1 MTGNII
7 NIIFC
12 IILCAI
18 EVLIA
23 AGIIIRIIKSRRC
36 AEKRVTARI
45 IYKQTYIKTVVSKSQ
60 PPFKDKKYI
69 VAFLNGNKRLTFYVS
84 REFYNRCEINQTGTL
99 IYKGSRVTD
108 FL

>member
-7 NIIFC
+7 NIIFT
-12 IILCAI
+12 A
-18 EVLIA
+18 VGVMIA
-23 AGIIIRIIKSRRC
+23 AGIIMRIIKSRRC

-45 IYKQTYIKTVVSKSQ
+45 IDKQTYIKTVVSKSQ

-99 IYKGSRVTD
+99 VYKGSRITD

>member
-7 NIIFC
+7 NIIFT
-12 IILCAI
+12 A
-18 EVLIA
+18 VGVMIA

-45 IYKQTYIKTVVSKSQ
+45 IDKQTYIKTVVSKSQ
-60 PPFKDKKYI
+60 PPFEKERYI

-99 IYKGSRVTD
+99 IYKGSRITD

>member
-36 AEKRVTARI
+36 AEKRVMARI
-45 IYKQTYIKTVVSKSQ
+45 IDKQTYIKTVVSKSQ
-60 PPFKDKKYI
+60 PPFND
-69 VAFLNGNKRLTFYVS
+69 
-84 REFYNRCEINQTGTL
+84 
-99 IYKGSRVTD
+99 
-108 FL
+108 

>member
-7 NIIFC
+7 NIIFT
-12 IILCAI
+12 A
-18 EVLIA
+18 VGVMIA

-36 AEKRVTARI
+36 AERRVAARVVD
-45 IYKQTYIKTVVSKSQ
+45 KQTYIKTVVSKSQ

-69 VAFLNGNKRLTFYVS
+69 VAFLSGNKRLTFYVS

-99 IYKGSRVTD
+99 IYKGSRITD

>member
-7 NIIFC
+7 NIIFT
-12 IILCAI
+12 AVG
-18 EVLIA
+18 VLIA
-23 AGIIIRIIKSRRC
+23 AGIIIRIIKSWRC
-36 AEKRVTARI
+36 AERRVAARVVD
-45 IYKQTYIKTVVSKSQ
+45 KQKYTQTIMSKEQ
-60 PPFKDKKYI
+60 APFEKERYI

-99 IYKGSRVTD
+99 IYKGSRITD

>member
-7 NIIFC
+7 NIIFT
-12 IILCAI
+12 A
-18 EVLIA
+18 VGFMIA

-36 AEKRVTARI
+36 AERRVTARI
-45 IYKQTYIKTVVSKSQ
+45 IDKQTYIKTVVSKSQ

-99 IYKGSRVTD
+99 IYKGSRITD

>member
-7 NIIFC
+7 NIIFT
-12 IILCAI
+12 A
-18 EVLIA
+18 VGVMIA

-36 AEKRVTARI
+36 AERRVTARI
-45 IYKQTYIKTVVSKSQ
+45 IDKQTYIKTVVSKSQ

-84 REFYNRCEINQTGTL
+84 CEFYNRCEINQTGTL
-99 IYKGSRVTD
+99 VYKGSRITD

>member
-7 NIIFC
+7 NIIFT
-12 IILCAI
+12 AVG
-18 EVLIA
+18 VLIA

-36 AEKRVTARI
+36 AERRVTARI
-45 IYKQTYIKTVVSKSQ
+45 IDKQTYIQTVVSKSQ

-69 VAFLNGNKRLTFYVS
+69 VAFLNGNKRLTFYVP

-99 IYKGSRVTD
+99 IYRGSRIID

>member
-7 NIIFC
+7 NIIFT
-12 IILCAI
+12 A
-18 EVLIA
+18 VGVMIA
-23 AGIIIRIIKSRRC
+23 AGIIIRIIRSRRC
-36 AEKRVTARI
+36 AERRVTARI
-45 IYKQTYIKTVVSKSQ
+45 IDKQTYIKTVVSKSQ

-99 IYKGSRVTD
+99 IYKGSRITD

>member
-7 NIIFC
+7 NIIFT
-12 IILCAI
+12 A
-18 EVLIA
+18 VGVMIA
-23 AGIIIRIIKSRRC
+23 AGIIIRIIKSWRC
-36 AEKRVTARI
+36 AERRVAARVVD
-45 IYKQTYIKTVVSKSQ
+45 KQKYTQTIMSKEQ
-60 PPFKDKKYI
+60 APFEKERYI

-99 IYKGSRVTD
+99 IYKGSRITD

>member
-1 MTGNII
+1 MIGNII
-7 NIIFC
+7 NIIFT
-12 IILCAI
+12 A
-18 EVLIA
+18 VGVMIA

-36 AEKRVTARI
+36 AERRVTARI
-45 IYKQTYIKTVVSKSQ
+45 IDKQTYIKTVVSKSQ

-99 IYKGSRVTD
+99 VYKGSRITD

>member
-7 NIIFC
+7 NIIFM
-12 IILCAI
+12 A
-18 EVLIA
+18 VGVMIA

-36 AEKRVTARI
+36 AERRVTARI
-45 IYKQTYIKTVVSKSQ
+45 IDKQTYIKTVVSKSQ

-69 VAFLNGNKRLTFYVS
+69 VAFLSGNKRLTFYVS

-99 IYKGSRVTD
+99 VYKGSRITD

>member
-7 NIIFC
+7 NIIFT
-12 IILCAI
+12 A
-18 EVLIA
+18 VGVMIA

-36 AEKRVTARI
+36 AERRVAARVVD
-45 IYKQTYIKTVVSKSQ
+45 KQKYTQTIMSKEQ
-60 PPFKDKKYI
+60 APFEKERYV
-69 VAFLNGNKRLTFYVS
+69 VAFLSGNKRLTFYVS

-99 IYKGSRVTD
+99 VYKGSRITD

>member
-7 NIIFC
+7 NIIFT
-12 IILCAI
+12 AVG
-18 EVLIA
+18 VLIA

-36 AEKRVTARI
+36 AERRVTARI
-45 IYKQTYIKTVVSKSQ
+45 IDKQTYIKTVVSKSQ
-60 PPFKDKKYI
+60 PPFNDKKYI
-69 VAFLNGNKRLTFYVS
+69 VTFLNGNKRLTFYVP

-99 IYKGSRVTD
+99 IYKGSRITD

>member
-7 NIIFC
+7 NIIFT
-12 IILCAI
+12 AVG
-18 EVLIA
+18 VLIA

-36 AEKRVTARI
+36 AERRVTAKI
-45 IYKQTYIKTVVSKSQ
+45 IDKQKYIQTVMSKSQ
-60 PPFKDKKYI
+60 APFEKERY
-69 VAFLNGNKRLTFYVS
+69 VVTFLNGNKRLTFYVS

-99 IYKGSRVTD
+99 VYKGSRITD

>member
-7 NIIFC
+7 NIIFT
-12 IILCAI
+12 A
-18 EVLIA
+18 VGVMIA

-36 AEKRVTARI
+36 AERRVTARVVDTQK
-45 IYKQTYIKTVVSKSQ
+45 YTQTIMSKEQ
-60 PPFKDKKYI
+60 APFEKERYV
-69 VAFLNGNKRLTFYVS
+69 VAFLSGNKRLTFYVS

-99 IYKGSRVTD
+99 VYKGSRITD

>member
-7 NIIFC
+7 NIIFT
-12 IILCAI
+12 A
-18 EVLIA
+18 VGVMIA

-36 AEKRVTARI
+36 AERRVTARI
-45 IYKQTYIKTVVSKSQ
+45 IGKQTYIKTVVSKSQ

-99 IYKGSRVTD
+99 IYKGSRITD

>member
-7 NIIFC
+7 NIIFT
-12 IILCAI
+12 AVG
-18 EVLIA
+18 VLIA

-45 IYKQTYIKTVVSKSQ
+45 IDKQTYIKTVVSKSQ

-84 REFYNRCEINQTGTL
+84 REFYTAA
-99 IYKGSRVTD
+99 K
-108 FL
+108 

>member
-7 NIIFC
+7 NIIFT
-12 IILCAI
+12 A
-18 EVLIA
+18 VGVMIA
-23 AGIIIRIIKSRRC
+23 AGIIIRIIKSWRC
-36 AEKRVTARI
+36 AERRVAARVVD
-45 IYKQTYIKTVVSKSQ
+45 KQKYTQTIMSKEQ
-60 PPFKDKKYI
+60 APFEKERYV

-99 IYKGSRVTD
+99 IYKGSRITD

>member
-1 MTGNII
+1 MTGDII
-7 NIIFC
+7 N

-45 IYKQTYIKTVVSKSQ
+45 IDKQTYLS
-60 PPFKDKKYI
+60 
-69 VAFLNGNKRLTFYVS
+69 
-84 REFYNRCEINQTGTL
+84 L
-99 IYKGSRVTD
+99 IHI
-108 FL
+108 

>member
-7 NIIFC
+7 NIIFT
-12 IILCAI
+12 A
-18 EVLIA
+18 VGVMIA

-36 AEKRVTARI
+36 AERRVMARI
-45 IYKQTYIKTVVSKSQ
+45 IDKQTYIKTVVSKSQ

-99 IYKGSRVTD
+99 VYKGSRITD

>member
-7 NIIFC
+7 NIIFT
-12 IILCAI
+12 A
-18 EVLIA
+18 VGVMIA

-36 AEKRVTARI
+36 AERRVTARI
-45 IYKQTYIKTVVSKSQ
+45 IDKQTYIKTVVSKSQ

-84 REFYNRCEINQTGTL
+84 REFYNRCEINQTGML
-99 IYKGSRVTD
+99 IYKGSRITD

>member
-7 NIIFC
+7 NIIFT
-12 IILCAI
+12 A
-18 EVLIA
+18 VGVMIA

-36 AEKRVTARI
+36 AERRVTARI
-45 IYKQTYIKTVVSKSQ
+45 IDKQTYIKTVVSKSQ

-99 IYKGSRVTD
+99 VYKGSRITD

>member
-7 NIIFC
+7 NIIFT
-12 IILCAI
+12 A
-18 EVLIA
+18 VGVMIA
-23 AGIIIRIIKSRRC
+23 AGIIMRIIKSRRC
-36 AEKRVTARI
+36 AERRVTARI
-45 IYKQTYIKTVVSKSQ
+45 IDKQTYIKTVVSKSQ

-99 IYKGSRVTD
+99 IYKGSRITD